1 MKKLILILINTL
13 IICIQ
18 LISCTGCR
26 KYFAPNNH
34 HYSKINEHPKLINDD
49 PKLQLKTNDRYA
61 IPAISK
67 EFNEPIKDF
76 TSPHYINEDIANQT
90 ITSPKLNKE
99 DNSMPIDNNLD
110 KDNNNDNDNYTEE
123 DVDINL
129 EETD

>member
-18 LISCTGCR
+18 LITTTGCR
-26 KYFAPNNH
+26 KYLAPTNH
-34 HYSKINEHPKLINDD
+34 HYSQINEHPKLINND

-61 IPAISK
+61 IPTISK

-76 TSPHYINEDIANQT
+76 TSPHYINDDVANQNST
-90 ITSPKLNKE
+90 NSKLTKE
-99 DNSMPIDNNLD
+99 NNPVNNNLD
-110 KDNNNDNDNYTEE
+110 KNDNSEDNEE